1 MEIKTEGPSRL
12 WALGLIIFCLLQA
25 CTESLDTSMDF
36 DTACW
41 EKGDTIYYS
50 LENAPSSIS
59 VKPVVY
65 FNNDYSYRNLYLKVI
80 LKEGNTVLKDVM
92 LDNIFMDEMG
102 VWSVP
107 YQSGSYRV
115 DFNTDLEIP
124 EGATQIGLVQYMR
137 DDELCGIE
145 SAGFNVE

>member
-1 MEIKTEGPSRL
+1 
-12 WALGLIIFCLLQA
+12 
-25 CTESLDTSMDF
+25 MDF

-50 LENAPSSIS
+50 LENAPSSVS
-59 VKPVVY
+59 VNPVVF
-65 FNNDYSYRNLYLKVI
+65 FNNDYSYRNFYLKVI

-92 LDNIFMDEMG
+92 LDKVFMDEMG

-107 YQSGSYRV
+107 YQSGSYRI
-115 DFNTDLEIP
+115 DFSTKMDIP